1 MNVFDQVAKA
11 FAARRKAAQAS
22 GDREVRL
29 AVMVGDRVPAEMAA
43 ALRDALCPETAEA
56 RLSVVG
62 YGAHGAL
69 PAVNA
74 LSDAAV
80 VLAQPGDALGAELVR
95 SYRAAGVACCMVV
108 EDGGDGCHEL
118 DDDLVADVLACTPES
133 LADALGGW
141 LVAALPELAVAL
153 GEAFA
158 CCRRAQARA
167 LALEAARN
175 NALVGSLAFLKDADM
190 PVMMA
195 TEIAMMYKMAGTYGL
210 PLDAARLKEVAAV
223 VASSFALRGT
233 ARAAVRLLPLPAFL
247 VKAAVAGVGTYAV
260 GQGLMAYYDALAA
273 PASPVEAEMIAVEP
287 VVEGTVI

>member
-22 GDREVRL
+22 GDGEVRL
-29 AVMVGDRVPAEMAA
+29 AVMVGDCASAEMAA

-62 YGAHGAL
+62 YGAHDAL

-80 VLAQPGDALGAELVR
+80 VLAQPGDTLGAELVR

-108 EDGGDGCHEL
+108 EDCGDGCYEPN
-118 DDDLVADVLACTPES
+118 DLVADVLACAPES
-133 LADALGGW
+133 LADMLGGW
-141 LVAALPELAVAL
+141 LVATLPELAVAL

-158 CCRRAQARA
+158 CCRRARART

-223 VASSFALRGT
+223 VVSSFALRGT
-233 ARAAVRLLPLPAFL
+233 ARAAVRLLPLPTFL
-247 VKAAVAGVGTYAV
+247 VKAAVAGVGTYAL
-260 GQGLMAYYDALAA
+260 GQGLMAYYDALAT
-273 PASPVEAEMIAVEP
+273 PASPVEAEMVAVEP